1 MKKKFNIS
9 GSLSQG
15 IKQTID
21 IVENNQSKLRNAIIP
36 LSRIEPDPQNPRS
49 LSITVDDIKNG
60 LTKSD
65 PLYTQKELELQKL
78 VEIANTIKKSGI
90 LNPILVYK
98 HDNNYRIVAGER
110 RFLAALSIGMT
121 EIDARIYNEKPRG
134 FDLKLAQWVENTA
147 REDLTLADRIGNIYE
162 MIKAFKVIYPTAQI
176 NATWLK
182 DKTGLSLSQANYY
195 FTVLNAPDDLK
206 SAIND
211 GYITS
216 LDKAATIAAIVQ
228 EEKRKLAISSCRE
241 GISLVNLRKMISSFK
256 AENNNKTSKKRGRG
270 VTYIK
275 LGMTKNPKVVEEI
288 IKAIIQSD
296 KFKHYDKEFAEVKWE
311 NINEVANAF
320 KKLMNL
326 LDRAVV
332 ND

>member
-21 IVENNQSKLRNAIIP
+21 IVENNHSKLRNAIIP

-49 LSITVDDIKNG
+49 LSITVDDIKKG

-65 PLYTQKELELQKL
+65 PLYAQKELELQKL
-78 VEIANTIKKSGI
+78 VEIASTIKKSGI

-121 EIDARIYNEKPRG
+121 EIDARIYNEKPKG

-147 REDLTLADRIGNIYE
+147 REDLTLADRIGNIDE
-162 MIKAFKVIYPTAQI
+162 MIQAFKIVYPTAQI

-195 FTVLNAPDDLK
+195 FTVLNAPNDLK

-216 LDKAATIAAIVQ
+216 LDKAATIATIAQ
-228 EEKRKLAISSCRE
+228 EEKRKLAINACKE
-241 GISLVNLRKMISSFK
+241 GVSLVNLRKMISNFK
-256 AENNNKTSKKRGRG
+256 AENNKTSKKRGRG
-270 VTYIK
+270 VAYIK

-288 IKAIIQSD
+288 VKAIIQSA
-296 KFKHYDKEFAEVKWE
+296 KFKHYDKEFVNVKWE
-311 NINEVANAF
+311 DRNEVANAF
-320 KKLMNL
+320 KKLVNL
-326 LDRAVV
+326 LDKAAN